1 MFVSM
6 LKKGEIFMITGPL
19 EVAMNLS
26 KKYRMNVST
35 VTELQKI
42 VGSELNLTQ
51 QDEEKVLTQILQLL
65 EKNKVYLREV
75 K

>member
-1 MFVSM
+1 
-6 LKKGEIFMITGPL
+6 MITGPL

-42 VGSELNLTQ
+42 VGNELNLTQ

>member
-1 MFVSM
+1 
-6 LKKGEIFMITGPL
+6 MITGQL

-42 VGSELNLTQ
+42 VGNELNLTQ
-51 QDEEKVLTQILQLL
+51 QDGEKVLTQILQLL

>member
-1 MFVSM
+1 
-6 LKKGEIFMITGPL
+6 MITGPL

-42 VGSELNLTQ
+42 VGNELNLTQ
-51 QDEEKVLTQILQLL
+51 QDGEKVLTQILQLL

>member
-1 MFVSM
+1 
-6 LKKGEIFMITGPL
+6 MIKGPL
-19 EVAMNLS
+19 EEAFKLS

-42 VGSELNLTQ
+42 IGQELGHSKQ
-51 QDEEKVLTQILQLL
+51 VDEKVLTQILQLI
-65 EKNKVYLREV
+65 ENQKVYLREV

>member
-1 MFVSM
+1 
-6 LKKGEIFMITGPL
+6 MITGPL

-42 VGSELNLTQ
+42 VGNELNLTQ
-51 QDEEKVLTQILQLL
+51 QDEENVLTQILQLL

>member
-1 MFVSM
+1 
-6 LKKGEIFMITGPL
+6 MITGPL
-19 EVAMNLS
+19 ETAMNLS

-42 VGSELNLTQ
+42 VGNELNCSPQ
-51 QDEEKVLTQILQLL
+51 QEEKVLTQILQLL
-65 EKNKVYLREV
+65 ETNRVYLREV

>member
-1 MFVSM
+1 
-6 LKKGEIFMITGPL
+6 MITGPL

-42 VGSELNLTQ
+42 VGNELSLTQ

>member
-1 MFVSM
+1 
-6 LKKGEIFMITGPL
+6 MITGPL
-19 EVAMNLS
+19 EKAMTLS
-26 KKYRMNVST
+26 MKYRMNVST

-42 VGSELNLTQ
+42 VANELNLTQ